1 MAKKEVSL
9 DKNLSDTVRQS
20 IFLTDMLKLKIEE
33 YKITVNVSH
42 FIATVSGVILT
53 LSLAKMTTSAFLND
67 DPLIKLGVISIVAA
81 SLVTIILALY
91 TVEPA
96 FKKDRDTN
104 TFDYGTKLTELSTKQ
119 YIDTILKN
127 LDKKDNMINS
137 YGHELHKLDKII
149 LHRFKMIKSAISM
162 FIFGIFLG
170 GMSIIIST
178 LI

>member
-9 DKNLSDTVRQS
+9 DKNLSHTVRES
-20 IFLTDMLKLKIEE
+20 IFLADMLKLKIEE
-33 YKITVNVSH
+33 YNITVNVSH
-42 FIATVSGVILT
+42 FVATVSGVILT
-53 LSLAKMTTSAFLND
+53 ISLAKMTTVAFMGEN
-67 DPLIKLGVISIVAA
+67 PLVKFGVVSIVAA
-81 SLVTIILALY
+81 SLVTMILLLF

-104 TFDYGTKLTELSTKQ
+104 TFDYGTKLAELSTTQ
-119 YIDTILKN
+119 YIETIMKN
-127 LDKKDNMINS
+127 LERKDNMINS
-137 YGHELHKLDKII
+137 YGHELHKLDKVI

-162 FIFGIFLG
+162 FILGLFLG